1 MRSIV
6 DRVALLAARMRE
18 AGCAVGPGEVTDAVA
33 ALGLLGVGDRALFK
47 AALRCTLVRREEGLA
62 VFDRLFDE
70 LFAAGRPAPERRDGP
85 WRAQGS
91 QGRLPRVLA
100 LPDGAAESGAVREL
114 AVDTRLAYSP
124 HPAWR
129 RVAWPSGDPGQAGA
143 YRQAALLVA
152 RALLTADNP
161 SRRFVAA
168 RRGPRVDLR
177 RTVRGAWRAAGEPLP
192 LRYRRRKVDP
202 PRLAV
207 LCDVSGSMESYGQGF
222 LRFVHALAHVL
233 PRRVEAFAFSTTYLR
248 LTPYL
253 RDRDPDRAF
262 RRAVAAA
269 ADWGG
274 GTRIGESLE
283 AWCRDFSGLLGG
295 RRLTVLIFS
304 DGLDRGDAGRLQQA
318 MARLRRGCRRILWIN
333 PLAADPEYRP
343 LARGMRVALPF
354 IDALV
359 PVRDPSDW
367 AALRRYLAGRPRRG
381 GTVRHDPDQ
390 DDGGYPDR
398 QPMKGESVAAAHVD
412 GP

>member
-33 ALGLLGVGDRALFK
+33 ALGLLGVGDRALVK

-70 LFAAGRPAPERRDGP
+70 LFAAGGLAPERRDGP
-85 WRAQGS
+85 WRAQGG
-91 QGRLPRVLA
+91 QGRLPRVVA
-100 LPDGAAESGAVREL
+100 SPDGAPESGAVREL

-143 YRQAALLVA
+143 FRQAARLVA
-152 RALLTADNP
+152 RALMADGI
-161 SRRFVAA
+161 SRRFVPA

-192 LRYRRRKVDP
+192 LRYRRRKEEP

-233 PRRVEAFAFSTTYLR
+233 PRRVEAFAFSTSYLR

-269 ADWGG
+269 TDWGG

-283 AWCRDFSGLLGG
+283 AWCRDCSSLLGG

-333 PLAADPEYRP
+333 PLAADPDYRP
-343 LARGMRVALPF
+343 LARGMQAALPF

-367 AALRRYLAGRPRRG
+367 AALRRYLARRPRPDGAAFG
-381 GTVRHDPDQ
+381 GDPDPG
-390 DDGGYPDR
+390 DGGYLGRRP
-398 QPMKGESVAAAHVD
+398 
-412 GP
+412 